1 MSTITWVTAKGDLG
15 TIPESQFFSL
25 QFEAT
30 EISDQTLTY
39 SFISGELPG
48 GMYVTTAGE
57 LRGAPT
63 ILSSVDQI
71 KKYAFT
77 VRASN
82 PDGLVADRSF
92 SLTVSNTVGP
102 VITPRPDLVGAFFDG
117 EFLSYQF
124 ASTNDNPSAT
134 VYWSIIDGDLPPGTT
149 FSSTGLL
156 SGYVDI
162 IAANIDDLG
171 FEAAG
176 VESVIFDALPEST
189 DRSYNFTVQVTD
201 GAKFNTLNCRAL
213 IVSKANFTADNDIT
227 IVNNTFITIDHDNSY
242 RPIILNAPD
251 SLPTRV
257 VGDTFAYKF
266 LAYDPEAKDVQWAVD
281 DLLFSGLDQLDYPV
295 SQTLNG
301 DGSTGPYTMD
311 RAAAAVDI
319 SVRIN
324 DTIYFPTVDY
334 TTSGT
339 DLNFV
344 SLTPGAADVIEIL
357 YIAGGTGFDSLL
369 FDQGAEGLP
378 IGLSIDRDTGWLF
391 GTLPEQTESTKTY
404 EVAVKAFRKL
414 TPGVKSDPVVF
425 SLTVQRT
432 LNEEIIWETNE
443 NLGQMDNGAISEIT
457 ISAYNTL
464 GKELDYSTIYQPY
477 RKTPQG
483 LKLLP
488 TGDLVGRVS
497 FRYFSLD
504 AAVGYL
510 PVTSTTELAVGMSV
524 QGLGVAAGCKVTAIV
539 DNRTV
544 EVQPAIYVVQG
555 TLLTFSNDTT
565 SKVVS
570 TTSNAITTAIDGG
583 TTTFDQNCRFTVR
596 ATARD
601 GTITADK
608 SFRIFIKSK
617 NLAPYENLYL
627 KALPDNT
634 ERRSYVSTVTNPS
647 FVPPANVYRPDDAYF
662 GIQKNIKFLFLAG
675 LSVSQASDM
684 VSTIALNHYT
694 KSINFGA
701 IKTARA
707 LDDNGNVRYE
717 VVYADIIDNQMFA
730 GNSPPLSTTL
740 NNANRFIKDGVTY
753 GNTIYTNSFTNMQQR
768 LVTGIGYTNS
778 GALPRW
784 MTSVQTNG
792 KVLGLIR
799 AVPLVYTKPGASE
812 LIAYRLRNSGF
823 ELNTV
828 PFTVDRYQWD
838 NSLSK
843 FFDTTTNKFLPSR
856 DTTFDKF
863 VDLNSGTD
871 IVTTT
876 VTSTVTNSNAIVVSD
891 NLAIGYGW
899 TLSSKDTLS
908 SGIGADVF
916 VTNIQNN
923 VGSQNLTLSANV
935 NATAGAEIEFDGSA
949 FVDYAVSKSFNSID
963 SELLS
968 RAKSL
973 GLIDGVTNI
982 QQFEKIIFAKQFGF
996 DTETVNDGWVRG
1008 DGTTFIYGYLE
1019 KLSGVYP
1026 VNQRGGVWQITYET
1040 IPDEGFD
1047 ESLGFD
1053 ETVPGFEHSRLDA
1066 GSDQEIRLEFI
1077 SEVNVNQTVKV
1088 RSGRTYPA
1096 STLQYTFDSG
1106 DSTPSYLVFTG
1117 ATSGV
1122 ETTFDGGS
1130 MTAKEGDPTV
1140 GGVRGGTAFS
1150 NNRDKYIEPE
1160 TEDKYIKFPQNG
1172 VFV

>member
-134 VYWSIIDGDLPPGTT
+134 VYWSIVDGDLPPGTT

-344 SLTPGAADVIEIL
+344 SLTPGAADIIEIL

-369 FDQGAEGLP
+369 FDQGAEGFP
-378 IGLSIDRDTGWLF
+378 AGLSIDRDTGCD
-391 GTLPEQTESTKTY
+391 S
-404 EVAVKAFRKL
+404 VIDAV
-414 TPGVKSDPVVF
+414 V
-425 SLTVQRT
+425 
-432 LNEEIIWETNE
+432 
-443 NLGQMDNGAISEIT
+443 
-457 ISAYNTL
+457 
-464 GKELDYSTIYQPY
+464 
-477 RKTPQG
+477 
-483 LKLLP
+483 
-488 TGDLVGRVS
+488 
-497 FRYFSLD
+497 
-504 AAVGYL
+504 
-510 PVTSTTELAVGMSV
+510 
-524 QGLGVAAGCKVTAIV
+524 
-539 DNRTV
+539 
-544 EVQPAIYVVQG
+544 
-555 TLLTFSNDTT
+555 
-565 SKVVS
+565 
-570 TTSNAITTAIDGG
+570 
-583 TTTFDQNCRFTVR
+583 
-596 ATARD
+596 
-601 GTITADK
+601 
-608 SFRIFIKSK
+608 
-617 NLAPYENLYL
+617 
-627 KALPDNT
+627 
-634 ERRSYVSTVTNPS
+634 
-647 FVPPANVYRPDDAYF
+647 
-662 GIQKNIKFLFLAG
+662 
-675 LSVSQASDM
+675 
-684 VSTIALNHYT
+684 
-694 KSINFGA
+694 
-701 IKTARA
+701 
-707 LDDNGNVRYE
+707 
-717 VVYADIIDNQMFA
+717 
-730 GNSPPLSTTL
+730 
-740 NNANRFIKDGVTY
+740 
-753 GNTIYTNSFTNMQQR
+753 
-768 LVTGIGYTNS
+768 
-778 GALPRW
+778 
-784 MTSVQTNG
+784 
-792 KVLGLIR
+792 
-799 AVPLVYTKPGASE
+799 
-812 LIAYRLRNSGF
+812 
-823 ELNTV
+823 
-828 PFTVDRYQWD
+828 
-838 NSLSK
+838 
-843 FFDTTTNKFLPSR
+843 
-856 DTTFDKF
+856 
-863 VDLNSGTD
+863 
-871 IVTTT
+871 
-876 VTSTVTNSNAIVVSD
+876 
-891 NLAIGYGW
+891 
-899 TLSSKDTLS
+899 
-908 SGIGADVF
+908 
-916 VTNIQNN
+916 
-923 VGSQNLTLSANV
+923 
-935 NATAGAEIEFDGSA
+935 
-949 FVDYAVSKSFNSID
+949 
-963 SELLS
+963 
-968 RAKSL
+968 
-973 GLIDGVTNI
+973 
-982 QQFEKIIFAKQFGF
+982 
-996 DTETVNDGWVRG
+996 
-1008 DGTTFIYGYLE
+1008 
-1019 KLSGVYP
+1019 
-1026 VNQRGGVWQITYET
+1026 
-1040 IPDEGFD
+1040 
-1047 ESLGFD
+1047 
-1053 ETVPGFEHSRLDA
+1053 
-1066 GSDQEIRLEFI
+1066 
-1077 SEVNVNQTVKV
+1077 
-1088 RSGRTYPA
+1088 
-1096 STLQYTFDSG
+1096 
-1106 DSTPSYLVFTG
+1106 
-1117 ATSGV
+1117 
-1122 ETTFDGGS
+1122 
-1130 MTAKEGDPTV
+1130 
-1140 GGVRGGTAFS
+1140 
-1150 NNRDKYIEPE
+1150 
-1160 TEDKYIKFPQNG
+1160 
-1172 VFV
+1172 